1 MKKILLSI
9 VMILSL
15 CGCFSIK
22 LFDKPQPP
30 APKTVQILVANPN
43 NVYRN
48 ATNIVIDAMI
58 LNEKGEWV
66 KDNKKILIPAMWYI
80 GSGVGMEDL

>member
-9 VMILSL
+9 IMILSL

-22 LFDKPQPP
+22 LFDKPQSP
-30 APKTVQILVANPN
+30 APKPIQVLVANPN

-48 ATNIVIDAMI
+48 ATNIVIDAMV

-66 KDNKKILIPAMWYI
+66 KDNRKILIPAMWYI
-80 GSGVGMEDL
+80 GSGVGME